1 MLFFISIDGFQK
13 LCHIKFCT
21 NVFFLKFFSVSIP
34 LVYFTT
40 ENYRRMEVDAPHSLI
55 REDSFDERHG
65 LLELMDGNNENS
77 DLISVQSSYGTI

>member
-1 MLFFISIDGFQK
+1 
-13 LCHIKFCT
+13 
-21 NVFFLKFFSVSIP
+21 
-34 LVYFTT
+34 
-40 ENYRRMEVDAPHSLI
+40 MEVDAPHSLI